1 MARRYHGGVQTLDH
15 LGGLA
20 GTSVMV
26 GVDDTDGIGIAAHPG
41 ASASAAFTTIVRR
54 VVSRARCHCQTSS
67 SSSDICDLNPGSKL
81 RVVIENE
88 YAKALE

>member
-41 ASASAAFTTIVRR
+41 ASASAAFTTIACR
-54 VVSRARCHCQTSS
+54 VAWHGEPTAGCCHEKT
-67 SSSDICDLNPGSKL
+67 P
-81 RVVIENE
+81 
-88 YAKALE
+88 AT